1 MLRRKLLSSI
11 AGLFIVA
18 TFSSTT
24 LASNSGL
31 LAGVE
36 YKNIP
41 KEQSIAPFKSKV
53 VEVFLY
59 SCPSCYNLE
68 PSLDKWLSTKP
79 NHVEFELMPAIFNRP
94 KFVFLGKAFYTLK
107 ELGILD
113 KAHKAYFKA
122 IHRDNKQMH
131 TVEELAKFFSQFGVK
146 ESDFIATF
154 NSFKVD
160 QLIRKARQLTQE
172 YGVEGVPSIVVNG
185 KYRTDVPM
193 SGSTEELWEVV
204 DKLIK
209 K

>member
-1 MLRRKLLSSI
+1 MLRRKLLSSF
-11 AGLFIVA
+11 AGLFIA
-18 TFSSTT
+18 ASFSTNA
-24 LASNSGL
+24 LASDSGL
-31 LAGVE
+31 LVGVE
-36 YKNIP
+36 YKKIP

-59 SCPSCYNLE
+59 TCPSCYNLE
-68 PSLDKWLSTKP
+68 PSLEKWLSTKP
-79 NHVEFELMPAIFNRP
+79 KHVEFELMPAIFNRP
-94 KFVFLGKAFYTLK
+94 KFIFLGKTFYTLK

-122 IHRDNKQMH
+122 IHDDNKQMY
-131 TVEELAKFFSQFGVK
+131 TPEELAKFFSQFGVT
-146 ESDFIATF
+146 ESNFIATF

-160 QLIRKARQLTQE
+160 QLVRKARQLTQE

-193 SGSTEELWEVV
+193 SGSPEELWEVV

>member
-1 MLRRKLLSSI
+1 MLRRKLLSSF
-11 AGLFIVA
+11 AGLFIA
-18 TFSSTT
+18 AAFSTSA
-24 LASNSGL
+24 LANNSGL
-31 LAGVE
+31 LSGVE
-36 YKNIP
+36 YKNVP

-53 VEVFLY
+53 VEIFLY
-59 SCPSCYNLE
+59 TCPSCYNLE
-68 PSLDKWLSTKP
+68 PSLEKWLSTKP
-79 NHVEFELMPAIFNRP
+79 KHVEFELMPAIFNKP

-113 KAHKAYFKA
+113 KAHKAYFEA
-122 IHRDNKQMH
+122 IHRDNKHMH

-160 QLIRKARQLTQE
+160 QLVRKARQLTNE

-193 SGSTEELWEVV
+193 SGSPEELWEVV